1 MANQKIT
8 VLKKL
13 LGGNTDPMISNDL
26 LLVVDRDAVPS
37 YGSSSTGETK
47 AISASTLAS
56 ELATLQ
62 QGDVGINL
70 KNLADI
76 PNDYDGFGGGYIK
89 IKDDASGLEFT
100 DAPGAAEI
108 SINITEFD
116 PIETYRVGDIITRG
130 VISTGSVVYKK
141 ATSTDV
147 DSAEAIGIIR
157 KIKEVEL
164 DTTNETQY
172 FINIVFNGHID
183 FTDLV
188 YIEQETLSGNEA
200 AIQSELVDG
209 RTYFLGTQ
217 GCLSEFDPSS
227 SLQTTGVHVSK
238 PMLIATG
245 KQSGV
250 IVNYR
255 GLVCEGDEEEAKKFI
270 IEYTASCS
278 DIKVGDVVRVRRNHQ
293 PRINADGIIEY
304 SDENPEIV
312 KPDNLGAATGE
323 SPFVLSNSA
332 AQCTDNNQLPKTE
345 DAYASEVL
353 GMVIVATSDYFQI
366 QTSGMIKFDKP
377 VGTDR
382 LFKKGY
388 TYYLDAYEINN
399 QSNINPNL
407 KTGIIRNTIY
417 DYTTEEISNYLNPVT
432 TSSFPESVTTPQQE
446 SQFREI
452 FSEITP
458 FRNTTL
464 HNPFFRR
471 TGDGAVGAYSKPVF
485 HAIDDDRIV
494 LLNRPAYPNTIDT
507 CNLAEVYQT
516 ETCFSVTSK
525 NETFYVSEWADS
537 ETQLVYSEQLNTL
550 WPEAI
555 ESDLAT
561 IILIN
566 FTSKSIVNYKY
577 QKISSDVGNVGGN
590 WTKV

>member
-8 VLKKL
+8 DLKKL
-13 LGGNTDPMISNDL
+13 LGGDSDPLSSNDL

-70 KNLADI
+70 KNLADV
-76 PNDYDGFGGGYIK
+76 PNEYTGFEGGYIK

-108 SINITEFD
+108 SVNISNFD
-116 PIETYRVGDIITRG
+116 PIENYRVGDVITRG
-130 VISTGSVVYKK
+130 VISTGQVVYKK
-141 ATSTDV
+141 ATSGDV
-147 DSAEAIGIIR
+147 DSAEAVGIIR
-157 KIKEVEL
+157 KIKQVESE
-164 DTTNETQY
+164 NSSETEHY
-172 FINIVFNGHID
+172 INIVFNGHID
-183 FTDLV
+183 FEELV
-188 YIEQETLSGNEA
+188 FIENETLSGNEPPL
-200 AIQSELVDG
+200 QSELVDG

-217 GCLSEFDPSS
+217 GCLAEFDPST

-255 GLVCEGDEEEAKKFI
+255 GLICEGDEEEAKKFI

-278 DIKVGDVVRVRRNHQ
+278 DIKVGDIVRVKRNHQ
-293 PRINADGIIEY
+293 PRINSDGIVIY

-323 SPFVLSNSA
+323 SPYVLSNAA
-332 AQCTDNNQLPKTE
+332 AQKTDSNNLPDGE
-345 DAYASEVL
+345 DAYASEIL

-377 VGTDR
+377 TGVDKI
-382 LFKKGY
+382 FKKGY

-407 KTGIIRNTIY
+407 KTGIVRNTIY
-417 DYTTEEISNYLNPVT
+417 DYTSHEISNYLSPT
-432 TSSFPESVTTPQQE
+432 ESASFPESVTTPQQE
-446 SQFREI
+446 DQFKDI
-452 FSEITP
+452 FGEITP
-458 FRNTTL
+458 FRNSTL

-471 TGDGAVGAYSKPVF
+471 TGDGSVGAYSKPVF

-494 LLNRPAYPNTIDT
+494 LLDRPTYPSTIDT
-507 CNLAEVYQT
+507 CNLAEVFQT
-516 ETCFSVTSK
+516 ETCFSVKS
-525 NETFYVSEWADS
+525 EERTFHVSDWADS
-537 ETQLVYSEQLNTL
+537 ETQLVYSEQLNSL
-550 WPEAI
+550 WEDAT
-555 ESDLAT
+555 ESDLAN
-561 IILIN
+561 IVLIN
-566 FTSKSIVNYKY
+566 FTSKTITNYKY
-577 QKISSDVGNVGGN
+577 QKISGGVGTIGGN
-590 WTKV
+590 WRKV